1 MHITK
6 IKLIRFRNYETL
18 DLQIKDPGLNIIYGK
33 NAQGKTN
40 LLEAVHICAN
50 GKSFRVRSDSK
61 TIKEGSDKAY
71 ISVEYSK
78 SGRKNTAEVLIGRD
92 RRKSF
97 KQNGIPVQTMKE
109 MLGHLLVVVFSPEDI
124 KTAKESPGLRRA
136 FLDGEISKI
145 RPSYVDALKKYGAII
160 AQKNAAIRKSRGK
173 DVSEILRAFNVQLKE
188 YIRVILKNRR
198 VYMEKLNEY
207 VQKTHSVISGGKE
220 KIEAAYRQTIREDDI
235 EGQLEALIEREQR
248 EFSCVAGPHRDDVE
262 FMINGRAAQEYAS
275 QGQLRT
281 MMLSLKIACLH
292 ILGDSAGHKPV
303 LLLDDVFSELDAD
316 RKASLLKSIAGLQT
330 FITTTGGTEL
340 TQGTG
345 IRVTAGQAKVT
356 NKKIKGKS

>member
-1 MHITK
+1 M
-6 IKLIRFRNYETL
+6 Y
-18 DLQIKDPGLNIIYGK
+18 
-33 NAQGKTN
+33 
-40 LLEAVHICAN
+40 
-50 GKSFRVRSDSK
+50 
-61 TIKEGSDKAY
+61 
-71 ISVEYSK
+71 
-78 SGRKNTAEVLIGRD
+78 
-92 RRKSF
+92 
-97 KQNGIPVQTMKE
+97 
-109 MLGHLLVVVFSPEDI
+109 
-124 KTAKESPGLRRA
+124 
-136 FLDGEISKI
+136 
-145 RPSYVDALKKYGAII
+145 I